1 MNILQIGCNNGKD
14 HVLEYVKA
22 QNNIAK
28 IVLIDASL
36 EAIDR
41 CKETYSNVSNCT
53 FLHNAVVTDDSQF
66 VNLFV
71 PTNDNDSEHSS
82 LSFDHLIKHNHEHI
96 STIKVPA
103 MNINVLLEIYK
114 PVDRLYIDTEGL
126 DSQLVS
132 AINFSKYKIPYIFF
146 EFVHS
151 DGAFSVGQNFERAKN
166 LLLNNGYKLN
176 RVDTNIEASLS

>member
-1 MNILQIGCNNGKD
+1 MNILQIGCNHGQD
-14 HVLEYVKA
+14 HVLEYI
-22 QNNIAK
+22 QSQTDINQI
-28 IVLIDASL
+28 ILIDASL
-36 EAIDR
+36 ASLER
-41 CKETYSNVSNCT
+41 CKETYQNIPNCK

-71 PTNDNDSEHSS
+71 PTNDHTSGHSS
-82 LSFDHLIKHNHEHI
+82 LSFDHVLKHNHENI
-96 STIKVPA
+96 SAIKVPA
-103 MNINVLLEIYK
+103 ININVLLEIYK

-126 DSQLVS
+126 DAQLVS

-166 LLLNNGYKLN
+166 LLLNNGYQLT
-176 RVDTNIEASLS
+176 RVDTNIKASLT